1 MLQRRIR
8 KREKRKLIRLKIALR
23 TIKLAL
29 SLTLGA
35 KQDAILLVI
44 LVTRKDIYLKI
55 RSARSMLIKPGT
67 SLKRLRPKKTL
78 LPLYAI

>member
-8 KREKRKLIRLKIALR
+8 KREKRKLIRLKIALK

-29 SLTLGA
+29 SLTPGA

-44 LVTRKDIYLKI
+44 LITRKDTCLKI
-55 RSARSMLIKPGT
+55 RGARSMLIKPGT
-67 SLKRLRPKKTL
+67 SLKRLRLKKTL
-78 LPLYAI
+78 LLLYAI